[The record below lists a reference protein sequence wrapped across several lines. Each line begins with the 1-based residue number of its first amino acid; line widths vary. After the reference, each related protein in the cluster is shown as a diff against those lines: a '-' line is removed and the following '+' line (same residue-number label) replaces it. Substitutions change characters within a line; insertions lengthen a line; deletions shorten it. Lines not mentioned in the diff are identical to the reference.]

1 MGKHGKLRKEWS
13 ISGNGPSFSLV
24 RLSICAMAGVCFSL
38 GPFVTAHRIMFFLL
52 FPLFFAV
59 FSLFHCA
66 ENTGFFAVLLGG
78 GLGVWG
84 FGEGGFGGGVGGFG
98 GGGGG
103 WGGGHNSVRVCV
115 CAVVS
120 PFPFF

>member
-1 MGKHGKLRKEWS
+1 
-13 ISGNGPSFSLV
+13 
-24 RLSICAMAGVCFSL
+24 
-38 GPFVTAHRIMFFLL
+38 MFFLL

-84 FGEGGFGGGVGGFG
+84 GGFWGGGWVSGE
-98 GGGGG
+98 G
-103 WGGGHNSVRVCV
+103 WGGGG
-115 CAVVS
+115 A
-120 PFPFF
+120 